1 MVWGIFIDM
10 KVILN
15 ESRLK
20 SVFSKFLEKSKIN
33 VQLSYYGSDLGN
45 DGLRYRGLV
54 KLSQGDTPRNKE
66 SIGFSFGYIFS
77 FKKEDNELKL
87 ITTNPDITKIGG
99 VFTGF
104 PPELLLEYFS
114 DLMKDYIYKKES

>member
-1 MVWGIFIDM
+1 M

-20 SVFSKFLEKSKIN
+20 SVFSKFLEKLKIN
-33 VQLSYYGSDLGN
+33 VQLSYYGGSEGN
-45 DGLRYRGLV
+45 DGLRYQGLV
-54 KLSQGDTPRNKE
+54 KLSQGDTP
-66 SIGFSFGYIFS
+66 IGFSFGYIFS
-77 FKKEDNELKL
+77 YKKVDNELTL

-99 VFTGF
+99 IFTGF
-104 PPELLLEYFS
+104 PPELLVDYFS

>member
-1 MVWGIFIDM
+1 M
-10 KVILN
+10 KIILN
-15 ESRLK
+15 ESQLK
-20 SVFSKFLEKSKIN
+20 SVFSKFLEKLKIN
-33 VQLSYYGSDLGN
+33 VQLSYYEPNLTS

-54 KLSQGDTPRNKE
+54 KLSQGDE

-87 ITTNPDITKIGG
+87 ITTSPDINKIGG
-99 VFTGF
+99 IFKGF
-104 PPELLLEYFS
+104 PPELLVDYFS

>member
-1 MVWGIFIDM
+1 M
-10 KVILN
+10 KVILT

-54 KLSQGDTPRNKE
+54 KLSQGDTPRNIE

-77 FKKEDNELKL
+77 YKKVDNELIL
-87 ITTNPDITKIGG
+87 ITTSPDITKIGG
-99 VFTGF
+99 IFKGF

>member
-1 MVWGIFIDM
+1 M
-10 KVILN
+10 KVILT

-54 KLSQGDTPRNKE
+54 KLSQGDTPRNIE

-87 ITTNPDITKIGG
+87 ITTSPDISKIGG
-99 VFTGF
+99 IFKGF
-104 PPELLLEYFS
+104 PPELLVDYFS
-114 DLMKDYIYKKES
+114 DLMKDYISKKES